1 MRRCGLILVA
11 MLAGCAGK
19 PQRCPV
25 CPSTPVAV
33 DVPLPVRA
41 PLPPEL
47 AAPVPDP
54 WAGRAIV
61 TVGDAVQ
68 AAKQRKAALARANS
82 RLVRLRELR
91 E

>member
-1 MRRCGLILVA
+1 MRGRGLILLA
-11 MLAGCAGK
+11 MLAGCASQPK
-19 PQRCPV
+19 PCPV

-33 DVPLPVRA
+33 DVPLPVRE
-41 PLPPEL
+41 PLPAEL

-68 AAKQRKAALARANS
+68 AAKQRKSALQTAND
-82 RLVRLRELR
+82 RLRRLGEAR